1 MMQVV
6 GALSQKAERNAL
18 VEFKTMDDRIFLMKN
33 LEWFCFGLV
42 VISLMFI
49 VFYMMV
55 NTSESESEENP
66 ESRRRRYLFSSLDE
80 VVDPD
85 EWMALNH
92 HNYSS
97 SSQDS
102 EPEVENDA
110 AGPRVDTPLQFG
122 MYHVYLFMQGCFQRL
137 RHLMATDHSM
147 QGRGYAILHNLL
159 RILRNYERHGI
170 TSGEADHMT
179 VMHRS
184 INEME
189 SVLLSRGGSVL
200 AIQDEGQG
208 RMYQDSADNLV
219 LEPDV
224 EEPSA
229 EEIAEKGIRVAIPDA
244 DQPGS
249 PEHGKVDGPQAYTQD
264 CYELCGE
271 KACYVQ
277 VHGHA

>member
-1 MMQVV
+1 
-6 GALSQKAERNAL
+6 
-18 VEFKTMDDRIFLMKN
+18 MKN
-33 LEWFCFGLV
+33 LELFCFALV
-42 VISLMFI
+42 VISLMVI

-80 VVDPD
+80 LSDPD
-85 EWMALNH
+85 EWIALNH

-102 EPEVENDA
+102 EPEVETDA

-137 RHLMATDHSM
+137 RHLMVTDHSM
-147 QGRGYAILHNLL
+147 QGRGYAILYNLL

-179 VMHRS
+179 MMHCS

-208 RMYQDSADNLV
+208 RIYQNFSDNLV

-229 EEIAEKGIRVAIPDA
+229 EEIAFHV
-244 DQPGS
+244 
-249 PEHGKVDGPQAYTQD
+249 
-264 CYELCGE
+264 L
-271 KACYVQ
+271 
-277 VHGHA
+277 VHVCFTMDFYL